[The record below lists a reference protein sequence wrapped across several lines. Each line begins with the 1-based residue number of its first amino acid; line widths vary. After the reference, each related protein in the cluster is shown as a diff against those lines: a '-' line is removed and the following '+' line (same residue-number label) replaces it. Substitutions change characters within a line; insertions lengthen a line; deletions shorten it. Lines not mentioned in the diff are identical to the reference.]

1 MARTDE
7 DIFEVTGTLNF
18 RLSLDWERIEADPV
32 WRQYLMLSEGNI
44 NAALEAYLVHYLTR
58 DRLLREMPSTNG
70 PGQLSLQ
77 QWERIN
83 DGNRSCSVGGTEVSP
98 A

>member
-18 RLSLDWERIEADPV
+18 RLSLDWERIEADHV
-32 WRQYLMLSEGNI
+32 WRQYLMLSEDLG
-44 NAALEAYLVHYLTR
+44 AALEAYLVHYLTR

-70 PGQLSLQ
+70 PGQVSLQ

-83 DGNRSCSVGGTEVSP
+83 DGDSNCPVGGTEVSP